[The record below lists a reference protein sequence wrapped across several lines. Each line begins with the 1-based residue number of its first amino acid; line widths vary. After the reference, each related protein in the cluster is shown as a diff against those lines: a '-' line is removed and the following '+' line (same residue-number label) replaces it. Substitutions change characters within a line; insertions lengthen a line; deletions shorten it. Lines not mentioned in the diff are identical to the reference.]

1 MWRNI
6 SVDSSSSRWTNI
18 LLKKWLATIVS
29 ENIWIV
35 LLQSVFVGKA
45 CIIYSTI
52 PVKHSARYQIVKD
65 TVLNAYK
72 QVPEAY
78 RQKFRIS
85 TKNDKQT
92 YVEFARE
99 KERLFDRWCTSLEV
113 ESNFTRLHELLL
125 IENCLATQ

>member
-1 MWRNI
+1 MWRSI

-72 QVPEAY
+72 QVP
-78 RQKFRIS
+78 
-85 TKNDKQT
+85 
-92 YVEFARE
+92 
-99 KERLFDRWCTSLEV
+99 
-113 ESNFTRLHELLL
+113 
-125 IENCLATQ
+125 